1 MENSVLAIL
10 KTNDCV
16 ISTEISKMSEY
27 DYFQIQHLFSSIEG
41 AIVVSCLTGRI
52 TKEQAVFIHEQA
64 QNCLSYYV
72 NNKWSITL
80 HFGAFDENP

>member
-1 MENSVLAIL
+1 MEKDVISIL
-10 KTNDCV
+10 RANESI
-16 ISTEISKMSEY
+16 ISTEISKMDEY

-41 AIVVSCLTGRI
+41 AIVVSCLTHLI
-52 TKEQAVFIHEQA
+52 TKEQADFIHEQA

-80 HFGAFDENP
+80 HFDAFDGNT